1 MIINGTDIDIS
12 GISPLVDFLT
22 GQAAGDGS
30 SNQIDSGSYEQ
41 NINGD
46 GKLSLSWRSNSGGGI
61 NAGTVVTID
70 PTGSN
75 IKYYMKENYVPTPN
89 GDGTY
94 TWSPTFVSVDEQL
107 KGIPIYKKITVYR
120 NDTVNNG
127 AVTKTTKDIKIYTF
141 PYYGQL
147 DTLIDLLEE
156 CDGVDSGVV
165 QIGGAIG
172 NEEVNV
178 SVSFDQDNLVSACEK
193 IASALGT
200 NITIVDG
207 VITIGPETPLA
218 VSEHYDRF
226 VIFGG
231 TRNMGKHV
239 VEGDETYAA
248 VTMRL
253 TLDEQQYPDS
263 ILPQPDPGA
272 AGHMTKILIF
282 DDIYPEMKL
291 SISSVRARTCYLYD
305 ENGNMI
311 VTVVNGEEVPK
322 TYTKYYIKL
331 QLNKADYDL
340 NVKSII
346 EGRTLGIVFH
356 TGLLAGREFDLAYYD
371 DGEGDE
377 EDEETHEI
385 RHYTDETSV
394 DEDVIWYEEDD
405 VDHEHPKQSWRTY
418 DGEYRICIVADG
430 DTLLPNTSL
439 EPHVGDVVTL
449 TGVALD
455 GSYEKEAK
463 DRLLAAAQPYVDLY
477 MNPRETSVDVS
488 SNEEEV
494 ITDFMT
500 GDSQSVSPGDSHS
513 GSSGGQGDYMV
524 TSVTTDLLSGKQT
537 VKYGTFEPQGRMAS
551 MANQLTTATIGTSGA
566 TVGQASEDYIRHT
579 AAMSLDQFKT
589 LYDVYGHLGMKKV
602 NNRVADAEA
611 DIQDLFTDMGAV
623 QLQTDRKI
631 DLWFRKGEPLPN
643 IYKPNDTANLPA
655 SNWTEEEKPGHDQD
669 LYYDTQE
676 VALGSTDCRVWRW
689 EEVELTVNGTT
700 TKKWLWNEV
709 TDAQTIAAMELIADV
724 ASDGIL
730 SAGAEKSRV
739 LVEWR
744 AAAAD
749 HADLATRVK
758 SFNASAW
765 QAYDAA
771 YQALCDM
778 LNNGATYSS
787 GTPLWLDED
796 HILTNTTID
805 DPDDYRDVWNEYY
818 EALAALTGEITDKK
832 CSVFVSDSDEP
843 PTPPY
848 NPGDMWIQPDQDNKV
863 LYCVTGKTSSEQYNA
878 TDWQDMSAQPDA
890 RSLLIALAEE
900 VYASGVFTGNVT
912 TVTVQ
917 LAAGGQSSLSPAPS
931 QISSSLSAALAGC
944 YDAFGAEDIVITLG
958 STPQSGN
965 ETFDL
970 ALIPITFQDPVL
982 QNNVNGGFDILMYNA
997 KNHWEMISKST
1008 TALIENLGSAIR
1020 LLVFG
1025 SANGS
1030 MSDVITGSG
1039 IVTQEDFTK
1048 IFAEAQMW
1056 DDTSHNYVT
1065 IAEALFGIE
1074 VEPVRNSNN
1083 QILYYDDNGNSY
1095 TEPGTGRKPHY
1106 VSSAKLNANYIN
1118 FNATGFSLDADKV
1131 NFKTGTFKIQTT
1143 VNDSAVDVFTVSNN
1157 GVIAACVNYFSLNDI
1172 NGNPIFSVDANNNVT
1187 LNANVLKI
1195 KANEVIWKPV
1205 QQSGTTTYMDV
1216 IPGSGS
1222 GGGGSYSIPTDSKF
1236 AVDDNGNV
1244 YMNDAHVNGT
1254 IYANAGRIG
1263 GTNGWTIDTDKIYK
1277 DTIGSNGSMF
1287 LSTTN
1292 LAGTVAGHIINAADL
1307 QTEGWRFS
1315 VGSKFGVTN
1324 NGTLYANN
1332 AVLNGDFTTAGGK
1345 IQLAETQRTGY
1356 SWYGMAYVGSYG
1368 IDSVAIGMRDYGNN
1382 TYGGHISLLGNG
1394 GNGGI
1399 FDVLTGGQATQSSLI
1414 MGSSLQH
1421 IGVSVDGVGK
1431 SIKIGDSDY
1440 RYSTPSETNYLSFHV
1455 ANDGSTPKG
1464 YMIATGGLNIGG
1476 NTNVNGLSVSQGN
1489 VCLPCVIKTSS
1500 FTLPVGPSDGL
1511 MYICKGNGSDLVVTT
1526 TDKPITYGN
1535 HYNDEVGTNSSKN
1548 YGKDS
1553 FILVYSA
1560 TMSKWVLLWC
1570 GG

>member
-107 KGIPIYKKITVYR
+107 KGILIYKEITVYR

-141 PYYGQL
+141 PYYGRL
-147 DTLIDLLEE
+147 DTLIALLEK

-178 SVSFDQDNLVSACEK
+178 SVSFDQDNLVSACDK

-253 TLDEQQYPDS
+253 TLDEQEYPDS

-477 MNPRETSVDVS
+477 MNPRKTSVDVS

-551 MANQLTTATIGTSGA
+551 MANQLTTATVGTSGA

-631 DLWFRKGEPLPN
+631 DLWFRPAIPLPN
-643 IYKPNDTANLPA
+643 ISSPNATANLPA
-655 SNWTEEEKPGHDQD
+655 SEWTGKESEHAQD
-669 LYYDTQE
+669 IYYDTRRL
-676 VALGSTDCRVWRW
+676 VLGSTDCRVWRW
-689 EEVELTVNGTT
+689 EEVELTTNGTT

-709 TDAQTIAAMELIADV
+709 TDAQTIAALELIADV

-730 SAGAEKSRV
+730 SAGAEKSRT
-739 LVEWR
+739 LIEWR

-765 QAYDAA
+765 QTYDAA
-771 YQALCDM
+771 YQDLCDM
-778 LNNGATYSS
+778 LNGGYWKSRASL
-787 GTPLWLDED
+787 TPE
-796 HILTNTTID
+796 
-805 DPDDYRDVWNEYY
+805 
-818 EALAALTGEITDKK
+818 
-832 CSVFVSDSDEP
+832 
-843 PTPPY
+843 
-848 NPGDMWIQPDQDNKV
+848 
-863 LYCVTGKTSSEQYNA
+863 GK
-878 TDWQDMSAQPDA
+878 
-890 RSLLIALAEE
+890 R
-900 VYASGVFTGNVT
+900 
-912 TVTVQ
+912 
-917 LAAGGQSSLSPAPS
+917 
-931 QISSSLSAALAGC
+931 
-944 YDAFGAEDIVITLG
+944 
-958 STPQSGN
+958 
-965 ETFDL
+965 
-970 ALIPITFQDPVL
+970 
-982 QNNVNGGFDILMYNA
+982 
-997 KNHWEMISKST
+997 
-1008 TALIENLGSAIR
+1008 R
-1020 LLVFG
+1020 
-1025 SANGS
+1025 
-1030 MSDVITGSG
+1030 
-1039 IVTQEDFTK
+1039 
-1048 IFAEAQMW
+1048 
-1056 DDTSHNYVT
+1056 
-1065 IAEALFGIE
+1065 
-1074 VEPVRNSNN
+1074 
-1083 QILYYDDNGNSY
+1083 
-1095 TEPGTGRKPHY
+1095 
-1106 VSSAKLNANYIN
+1106 
-1118 FNATGFSLDADKV
+1118 
-1131 NFKTGTFKIQTT
+1131 
-1143 VNDSAVDVFTVSNN
+1143 
-1157 GVIAACVNYFSLNDI
+1157 
-1172 NGNPIFSVDANNNVT
+1172 
-1187 LNANVLKI
+1187 
-1195 KANEVIWKPV
+1195 
-1205 QQSGTTTYMDV
+1205 
-1216 IPGSGS
+1216 
-1222 GGGGSYSIPTDSKF
+1222 
-1236 AVDDNGNV
+1236 
-1244 YMNDAHVNGT
+1244 
-1254 IYANAGRIG
+1254 
-1263 GTNGWTIDTDKIYK
+1263 
-1277 DTIGSNGSMF
+1277 
-1287 LSTTN
+1287 
-1292 LAGTVAGHIINAADL
+1292 
-1307 QTEGWRFS
+1307 
-1315 VGSKFGVTN
+1315 
-1324 NGTLYANN
+1324 
-1332 AVLNGDFTTAGGK
+1332 
-1345 IQLAETQRTGY
+1345 
-1356 SWYGMAYVGSYG
+1356 
-1368 IDSVAIGMRDYGNN
+1368 
-1382 TYGGHISLLGNG
+1382 
-1394 GNGGI
+1394 
-1399 FDVLTGGQATQSSLI
+1399 
-1414 MGSSLQH
+1414 
-1421 IGVSVDGVGK
+1421 
-1431 SIKIGDSDY
+1431 
-1440 RYSTPSETNYLSFHV
+1440 
-1455 ANDGSTPKG
+1455 
-1464 YMIATGGLNIGG
+1464 
-1476 NTNVNGLSVSQGN
+1476 
-1489 VCLPCVIKTSS
+1489 
-1500 FTLPVGPSDGL
+1500 
-1511 MYICKGNGSDLVVTT
+1511 
-1526 TDKPITYGN
+1526 
-1535 HYNDEVGTNSSKN
+1535 
-1548 YGKDS
+1548 
-1553 FILVYSA
+1553 
-1560 TMSKWVLLWC
+1560 
-1570 GG
+1570 